1 MGALEAGATA
11 SVEAQCEIP
20 PFNCL
25 ISNSGSET
33 GSWTLH
39 GG

>member
-1 MGALEAGATA
+1 MGALEAGATV
-11 SVEAQCEIP
+11 SVEAKGEIP
-20 PFNCL
+20 PFNRL
-25 ISNSGSET
+25 ISNSGSKT